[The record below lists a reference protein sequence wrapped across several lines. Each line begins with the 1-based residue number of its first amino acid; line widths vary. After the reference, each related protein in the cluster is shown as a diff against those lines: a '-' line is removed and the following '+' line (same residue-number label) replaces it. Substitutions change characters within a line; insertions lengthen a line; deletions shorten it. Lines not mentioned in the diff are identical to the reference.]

1 MTAEAADANGSTA
14 STTEQEQ
21 VMTQPIGQLTA
32 PTSGQT
38 ISGNLSYTFV
48 PNPAYAVT
56 AVGFPCVQGVEQ
68 SDGSWQATV
77 SSSGCL
83 GNGSHTVSASVTW
96 TDAFG
101 GSDTTTSASVPITV
115 SNPITISNYYGGNQA
130 FNPRRRH
137 GGGYCLS
144 DAANVTVTVSNSSNT
159 VVRTLQSAVSK
170 PAG

>member
-1 MTAEAADANGSTA
+1 M
-14 STTEQEQ
+14 
-21 VMTQPIGQLTA
+21 
-32 PTSGQT
+32 
-38 ISGNLSYTFV
+38 
-48 PNPAYAVT
+48 T

-68 SDGSWQATV
+68 SDGSWQAT
-77 SSSGCL
+77 SLSGCL

-96 TDAFG
+96 TNAFG
-101 GSDTTTSASVPITV
+101 GSTHDLGLGADHGFD
-115 SNPITISNYYGGNQA
+115 PITISNYYGGNQA
-130 FNPRRRH
+130 FDPAAGDI